1 MHRGDVLLVLA
12 HSEAGVVCLNALEL
26 VLKNVATAISSND
39 AFSLPKSNLIEELV
53 TADAYLA
60 NEQLVDVVGG

>member
-1 MHRGDVLLVLA
+1 MVLVLS

-26 VLKNVATAISSND
+26 ILKNVATAVSSNN
-39 AFSLPKSNLIEELV
+39 AFSLPEANLVEELV